1 MFLTIVCIILCI
13 LFTIAILV
21 PQYKNPLSQIVS
33 YPPAIRKRVESL
45 PEYQPVLKK
54 TKRKNIGRKIV
65 AAVLFIPII
74 LAVISYFSGAKTF
87 LSTFLTSFI
96 VFTVVNLYDLIVLD
110 IINFCHSKK
119 LRIKGTE
126 DMVKEYKNPKHHI
139 RGFFIGCGFGLV
151 ISALSGGIIVLYN
164 QI

>member
-13 LFTIAILV
+13 VFTIAILI

-45 PEYQPVLKK
+45 PQYQDVIKT
-54 TKRKNIGRKIV
+54 TKRKNVVRKMV
-65 AAVLFIPII
+65 AAVIFIPII
-74 LAVISYFSGAKTF
+74 LVVISYFSGAETF

-110 IINFCHSKK
+110 I
-119 LRIKGTE
+119 
-126 DMVKEYKNPKHHI
+126 V
-139 RGFFIGCGFGLV
+139 
-151 ISALSGGIIVLYN
+151 
-164 QI
+164 